1 MHLKD
6 FLTLLIPR
14 VGLGVTTVLTMTTLM
29 GSVNASLPKI
39 SYMKSIDIYL
49 EVRKPLDLIPYRGRV
64 RIRRVSRVG
73 SEHLFFRSTESL

>member
-1 MHLKD
+1 M
-6 FLTLLIPR
+6 LIPR

-49 EVRKPLDLIPYRGRV
+49 EVRKPLDFISYLIPGTSAYEKCEEGRG
-64 RIRRVSRVG
+64 G
-73 SEHLFFRSTESL
+73 GEYLFFRKTESL